1 MGREMKLF
9 VGLTVFVWLVC
20 GAIGAW
26 MLDDL
31 DSNHWQVIL
40 KGPFTLVRA
49 INHAG
54 TPYPSQV

>member
-1 MGREMKLF
+1 MGREVKVF
-9 VGLTVFVWLVC
+9 VGLTVFVWLLC
-20 GAIGAW
+20 GVIGAW

-31 DSNHWQVIL
+31 DSSHWQVIG
-40 KGPFTLVRA
+40 KGPITLIRA

>member
-1 MGREMKLF
+1 MKLF
-9 VGLTVFVWLVC
+9 VGLTVFVWLLC

-31 DSNHWQVIL
+31 DSTHWQVIG
-40 KGPFTLVRA
+40 KGPITLIRA

-54 TPYPSQV
+54 TPYPSGV